1 LVLRPHSNRPRTPAP
16 TGPAEAGANPGSEV
30 FLREVD
36 DALREQQVVDALKQY
51 GKLAAWAIILFL
63 VVLAGYLWWDHSQN
77 SKAGERG
84 EQLTIAL
91 DQVEAGKLDAARES
105 LGKLADGKDGVA
117 ASAEMMA
124 AGILTQQNKP
134 ADAQKAFAAIAA
146 DDKAP
151 QPYRDLATIR
161 EVALG
166 FEAMPADQVVA
177 RLKPL
182 AVPGKPFFGNAGEL
196 LGVAY
201 MKQNRNDLAGPLFA
215 AISRD
220 KTVPDSLRRRAR
232 QMAGL
237 LGVDAVDDV
246 NAAAAG
252 LTGGAVAPPAAPA
265 R

>member
-1 LVLRPHSNRPRTPAP
+1 
-16 TGPAEAGANPGSEV
+16 
-30 FLREVD
+30 
-36 DALREQQVVDALKQY
+36 
-51 GKLAAWAIILFL
+51 
-63 VVLAGYLWWDHSQN
+63 
-77 SKAGERG
+77 
-84 EQLTIAL
+84 
-91 DQVEAGKLDAARES
+91 
-105 LGKLADGKDGVA
+105 
-117 ASAEMMA
+117 MMA